1 MNQRNGSGRGK
12 GSRKPTKTEV
22 TTEFL
27 LLFYEAFLREYE
39 ITKVCAALDTTI
51 GTLNSWLRKFPELQ
65 EAKTLAE
72 KRRNQ
77 SQTFSGYVYKHL
89 SAEAKQVWE
98 KIQFWEGNQSTASKI
113 ESILSSRPTKLRQEI
128 FVHALI
134 HYGFN
139 LSEACRIACVSRA
152 TMEKWKQSDLEFQQ
166 MIEEIEWHKKNF
178 FEHAL
183 TDLVTMRNPGAVM
196 FVNRTKNADRGYNE
210 KIQVEHTGEIKTGI
224 DIDQLELPM
233 ETRKQILYA
242 VREQKA
248 KQVEETK
255 QLSQTVDV

>member
-1 MNQRNGSGRGK
+1 MNQRTGSGSGK
-12 GSRKPTKTEV
+12 GPRRPSKTEV

-39 ITKVCAALDTTI
+39 ITKIAASLETTV
-51 GTLNSWLRKFPELQ
+51 GSLNLWIKKFPELE

-72 KRRNQ
+72 KRRQ
-77 SQTFSGYVYKHL
+77 ESQTFTGYVYKHL
-89 SAEAKQVWE
+89 SAEAKTLWD
-98 KIQFWEGNQSTASKI
+98 KIQFWEENQSTAEKI
-113 ESILSSRPTKLRQEI
+113 NSIVGNRPTKLRQEI

-139 LSEACRIACVSRA
+139 LSEACRIACVSRF
-152 TMEKWKQSDLEFQQ
+152 TVEKWKSSDLHFQQ

-183 TDLVTMRNPGAVM
+183 VDLVSMGNPGAVM
-196 FVNRTKNADRGYNE
+196 FVNRTKNRDRGYDD
-210 KIQVEHTGEIKTGI
+210 KIQVEHTGQISTGV
-224 DIDQLELPM
+224 DLDELELPI
-233 ETRKQILYA
+233 ETRKQILFA

-248 KQVEETK
+248 KQAKTAK
-255 QLSQTVDV
+255 QITNTIDV